1 MTRVVRLVALDLPP
15 GPKLIGEIERNWAA
29 GTAVL
34 PLDQRMMQGARRRLA
49 IDLGAS
55 HIVSPDGTDQIAGHE
70 SRKHAPLQADDA
82 LVIATS
88 GSTGKPKGVV
98 HTHASLRAHHRMVGD
113 RLSLASSDTWWL
125 CLPAAHIGGFGVIA
139 RALAYG
145 SNLIA
150 VDRVDDLTIATAL
163 SAGCTHTAVVPTHLA
178 RHDFSRWNVVLV
190 GGSRTGLLPA
200 NAVATYGLTETCGGV
215 VYDGVPLPGVDVRI
229 VAGEIHLR
237 TASLAR
243 AYRHEA
249 LVQKDGWFATGDLG
263 TLEAGRLRVDGRR
276 DDLIV
281 TGGNKVWPAVVE
293 SRLRE
298 HPLVADCA
306 VRGVPDA
313 EWGAVVCAFVVP
325 KLPSHAPTLEQVRGH
340 VKETLASYCAP
351 RRLTLVDLI
360 PRTSTGKVMASEL
373 MKLVAP

>member
-1 MTRVVRLVALDLPP
+1 MTRVVRLVALDLPV
-15 GPKLIGEIERNWAA
+15 GSQLIAEIERNWAA
-29 GTAVL
+29 GIAIL
-34 PLDQRMMQGARRRLA
+34 PLDQRMVQGARRRIA
-49 IDLGAS
+49 IELGAS
-55 HIVSPDGTDQIAGHE
+55 DIVRIDGTEHIAEHE
-70 SRKHAPLQADDA
+70 RQPLAPLHPGDA

-98 HTHASLRAHHRMVGD
+98 HTHASLRAHHRMVGN
-113 RLSLASSDTWWL
+113 RLSLGASDHWWL

-139 RALAYG
+139 RALAHG
-145 SNLIA
+145 SGLTV
-150 VDRVDDLTIATAL
+150 VDRVDDDTVATAL
-163 SAGCTHTAVVPTHLA
+163 AAGCTHTSVVPTLLA
-178 RHDFSRWNVVLV
+178 RHDFSTWPVVLV
-190 GGSRTGLLPA
+190 GGSRTGPLPQ
-200 NAVATYGLTETCGGV
+200 NAIATYGLTETCGGV

-237 TASLAR
+237 TTSLAR
-243 AYRHEA
+243 AYRHQTLA
-249 LVQKDGWFATGDLG
+249 QSDGWFATGDLG
-263 TLEAGRLRVDGRR
+263 SLDTGRLRVDGRR

-325 KLPSHAPTLEQVRGH
+325 KSPSNAPTLDQLRGH
-340 VKETLASYCAP
+340 IKETLAAYCAP
-351 RRLTLVDLI
+351 RRLMFVDRI
-360 PRTSTGKVMASEL
+360 PRTATGKVMANEL
-373 MKLVAP
+373 MSLVAT